1 MRRALID
8 DMSAVADLQWQW
20 RVEEWSGEPAV
31 DRQAFSAS
39 LRAWADRRRR
49 SHPAFVAVKEGRT
62 VGMGWLATLERVPTP
77 VNAARRNGHVQS
89 LYVIPEERGR
99 GVGSAL
105 LRRLIEEGRM
115 LGFDHLLVHPSNAS
129 IPLYRRHG
137 FSGNGEFLYLRLAPA
152 RDSTPRPGVIG
163 TFRRHG

>member
-77 VNAARRNGHVQS
+77 VNAARRNGTCRACTS
-89 LYVIPEERGR
+89 SPRSAAG
-99 GVGSAL
+99 GSAL
-105 LRRLIEEGRM
+105 RC
-115 LGFDHLLVHPSNAS
+115 FAD
-129 IPLYRRHG
+129 
-137 FSGNGEFLYLRLAPA
+137 
-152 RDSTPRPGVIG
+152 
-163 TFRRHG
+163 